1 MIGQRQITE
10 FNYRYANRSDAHIF
24 VGMEL
29 REPDGDKQRLI
40 QSLLD
45 GDYPVVDMSDNEM
58 AKLHVRYMV
67 GGRAATIDNEVIYRF
82 FFPER
87 PGALMRFLEN
97 MGVRWNISL
106 FHYRN
111 HGSDYGRVL
120 VGIQLP
126 PDETDAFAA
135 FLDRV
140 GYAYTDETSNP
151 AYELFL
157 L

>member
-1 MIGQRQITE
+1 
-10 FNYRYANRSDAHIF
+10 
-24 VGMEL
+24 
-29 REPDGDKQRLI
+29 
-40 QSLLD
+40 
-45 GDYPVVDMSDNEM
+45 MSDNEM
-58 AKLHVRYMV
+58 AKIHVRYMV
-67 GGRAATIDNEVIYRF
+67 GGRAGAIADEVLYRF

-97 MGVRWNISL
+97 MGARWNISL

-126 PDETDAFAA
+126 PDEHDSFSL
-135 FLDRV
+135 FLERV
-140 GYAYTDETSNP
+140 GYAFVEETGNP